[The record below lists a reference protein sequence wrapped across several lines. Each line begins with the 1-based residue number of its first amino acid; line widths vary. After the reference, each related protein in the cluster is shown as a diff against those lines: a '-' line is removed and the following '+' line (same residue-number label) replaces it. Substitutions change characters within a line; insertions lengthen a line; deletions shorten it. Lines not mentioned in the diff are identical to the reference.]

1 MNTENVV
8 ACPYNQSH
16 QVKES
21 KIHHHVLKCCKNY
34 LGLDLTSANPK
45 KAADHVPRTERPKS
59 NMLEHQFRR
68 ANQKVQKFDESQISN
83 PTEYSTVIKPNYKM
97 KGRNGNKR
105 KKRSPPPNPNKRH
118 PFHAGLKFRGKE
130 VCAQR
135 TFDVALGHQQKAQ
148 RLHRRRD
155 VSHEQE
161 TVILTSFGGT
171 NNEIPSP
178 ISKVDPSNPNWFFM
192 DTSFDEISSQIKSD
206 TADYVASS
214 PIKNWENTDKIDELC
229 KKIEVMNTEDTV
241 SDCHEINNNQGKPNR
256 NIVIPKLD
264 LSDEKL
270 KLNKTMHGPETISL
284 VSLQSDDKSFRRIQL
299 EKSLGYPTDQYCAD
313 HDFAIPGGG
322 QSSEQK
328 DKTTNADFRKMMM
341 TPRTSRPATLGPLG
355 SGSSAPFL
363 TPKDDKV
370 ACLSDES
377 MEAHADSK
385 MKVPES
391 VRNFLFQKKQKKKS
405 KTKRESKKDMSELDD
420 SDDYDIVIESITFI

>member
-8 ACPYNQSH
+8 ACPYNKSH

-34 LGLDLTSANPK
+34 LGLDLTSANPI
-45 KAADHVPRTERPKS
+45 KAENNVPRTERPKS
-59 NMLEHQFRR
+59 NLLEHQDRR
-68 ANQKVQKFDESQISN
+68 ANQKVQKFDQSQISN
-83 PTEYSTVIKPNYKM
+83 PTEYSTVITPDYKM
-97 KGRNGNKR
+97 KGRKGNKR
-105 KKRSPPPNPNKRH
+105 KKRSPPPNPNERH

-161 TVILTSFGGT
+161 TVILTSFPFPVQQ

-178 ISKVDPSNPNWFFM
+178 IDKVDPSKPNWFLM
-192 DTSFDEISSQIKSD
+192 DTSFDEISSQIRSD

-214 PIKNWENTDKIDELC
+214 IKNRENTEKIDELC
-229 KKIEVMNTEDTV
+229 QKIEVMNTEDTV
-241 SDCHEINNNQGKPNR
+241 SDCHEINNNQIKPNR
-256 NIVIPKLD
+256 NIVIPKFD

-284 VSLQSDDKSFRRIQL
+284 VNLQSDDKSFRRIQL
-299 EKSLGYPTDQYCAD
+299 EKSLGYPTDQYCA
-313 HDFAIPGGG
+313 
-322 QSSEQK
+322 
-328 DKTTNADFRKMMM
+328 
-341 TPRTSRPATLGPLG
+341 
-355 SGSSAPFL
+355 
-363 TPKDDKV
+363 V
-370 ACLSDES
+370 ACLSDDSMKANVDECRERIQKES
-377 MEAHADSK
+377 RIQ
-385 MKVPES
+385 KVPES
-391 VRNFLFQKKQKKKS
+391 VRNFLSQKKQKKKS
-405 KTKRESKKDMSELDD
+405 KTKRESQKGMSELDD

>member
-8 ACPYNQSH
+8 ACPYNKSH

-59 NMLEHQFRR
+59 NLLEHQDRR
-68 ANQKVQKFDESQISN
+68 ANQKVQNFDESQISN
-83 PTEYSTVIKPNYKM
+83 PTEYSTVITPNYKM
-97 KGRNGNKR
+97 KGRKGNKR
-105 KKRSPPPNPNKRH
+105 KKRSPPPNPNERH

-161 TVILTSFGGT
+161 TVILTSFPFPVQQ

-178 ISKVDPSNPNWFFM
+178 IDKVDPSKPNWFLM
-192 DTSFDEISSQIKSD
+192 DTSFDEISSQIRSD

-214 PIKNWENTDKIDELC
+214 PIKNRENTEKIDELC
-229 KKIEVMNTEDTV
+229 QKIEVMNTEDTV
-241 SDCHEINNNQGKPNR
+241 SDCHEINNNQIKPNR
-256 NIVIPKLD
+256 NIVIPKFD

-284 VSLQSDDKSFRRIQL
+284 VNLQSDDKSFRRIQL
-299 EKSLGYPTDQYCAD
+299 EKSLGYPTDQYCA
-313 HDFAIPGGG
+313 
-322 QSSEQK
+322 
-328 DKTTNADFRKMMM
+328 
-341 TPRTSRPATLGPLG
+341 
-355 SGSSAPFL
+355 
-363 TPKDDKV
+363 V
-370 ACLSDES
+370 ACLSDDSMKANVDECRERIQKES
-377 MEAHADSK
+377 RIQ
-385 MKVPES
+385 KVPES
-391 VRNFLFQKKQKKKS
+391 VRNFLSQKKQKKKS
-405 KTKRESKKDMSELDD
+405 KTKRESQKGMSELDD